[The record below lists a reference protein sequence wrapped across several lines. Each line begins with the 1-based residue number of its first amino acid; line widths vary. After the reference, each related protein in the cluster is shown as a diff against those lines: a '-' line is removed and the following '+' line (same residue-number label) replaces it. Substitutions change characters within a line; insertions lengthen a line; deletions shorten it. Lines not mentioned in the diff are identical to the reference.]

1 MKILRAFAMA
11 LGVFCAACSVHPV
24 TPAASSGTAQ
34 AAGGV
39 PHYSAQERASL
50 YGCSA
55 LTDSAMIIAEM
66 KQKGAPIQDVKAFFA
81 DRPNAQLTLATVDR
95 VYDDKIGNVW
105 DYAVVFFGDCATR
118 VSQVPRDRS
127 GPAGFCMLNSMI
139 AANAQASK
147 TAGVPIEKVDQYF
160 SRFPGE
166 LPKAIIAR
174 VYAQSQTRA
183 QAHAE
188 AWNACMAPISDR

>member
-1 MKILRAFAMA
+1 MKILRVFAAA
-11 LGVFCAACSVHPV
+11 LGVFCAACSTHPV
-24 TPAASSGTAQ
+24 TPAADGGPAQ
-34 AAGGV
+34 AAASV
-39 PHYSAQERASL
+39 PHYSAQERGSL

-66 KQKGAPIQDVKAFFA
+66 KQKGAPIQDVKAVFA

-95 VYDDKIGNVW
+95 VYDDKVGNVW
-105 DYAVVFFGDCATR
+105 DYAVTFFGDCATR
-118 VSQVPRDRS
+118 VSRVPRDRS

-147 TAGVPIEKVDQYF
+147 MAGVPIEKVDQYF

-166 LPKAIIAR
+166 LPKSIIAG
-174 VYAQSQTRA
+174 VYARSQTRA
-183 QAHAE
+183 EAHAE
-188 AWNACMAPISDR
+188 AWNACMAPISGG